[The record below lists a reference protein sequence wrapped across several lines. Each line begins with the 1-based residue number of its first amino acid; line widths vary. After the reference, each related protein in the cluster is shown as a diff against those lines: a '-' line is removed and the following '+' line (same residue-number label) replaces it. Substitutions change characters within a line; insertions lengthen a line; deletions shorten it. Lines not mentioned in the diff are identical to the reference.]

1 MFSNFGRGWSGWEN
15 FVMDARQLSKS
26 WGKAG
31 SWNIWAERKKEM
43 LFDEVKETTK
53 EISIFYRLIDLDGGL
68 ICLHRL
74 LPWLVFNPSNI

>member
-1 MFSNFGRGWSGWEN
+1 MQGNFQRAG
-15 FVMDARQLSKS
+15 
-26 WGKAG
+26 GKAG

-43 LFDEVKETTK
+43 LFDELKETTK

-74 LPWLVFNPSNI
+74 LPWLVLNPSNI